1 MCGEPPASQ
10 VLAPSGIE
18 VLTVLTRRL
27 LRWTVITTLVA
38 FALTA
43 TPGQAQVTFT
53 GPSTIT
59 VTEDGTSPIFNF
71 QLTNNSGG
79 PLSNFIVGVAFGSP
93 SGDLSDDFATSFS
106 LGSCTVVTLADGAS
120 CDYTFQIN
128 TDNGAGETDADFFSE
143 TIAIHAL
150 FDSVDPAT
158 GGLQHQDLSQSFVL
172 TVNDPTVTPE
182 PASFL
187 LLGSGVLGMLGT
199 LRRKLRS

>member
-1 MCGEPPASQ
+1 
-10 VLAPSGIE
+10 VLI
-18 VLTVLTRRL
+18 VLTGRS
-27 LRWTVITTLVA
+27 LRWTIITTLVA

-43 TPGQAQVTFT
+43 APSQAQVTFT

-59 VTEDGTSPIFNF
+59 VSEDGTAPIFNF
-71 QLTNNSGG
+71 QLTNHSGG
-79 PLSNFIVGVAFGSP
+79 PLSNFNVGVSIGSP
-93 SGDLSDDFATSFS
+93 SGDLSDDALGDLFGQ
-106 LGSCTVVTLADGAS
+106 GSCTGVLADGAS
-120 CDYTFQIN
+120 CDYFFQIT
-128 TDNGAGETDADFFSE
+128 TDNGAGEADADFFTQ

-172 TVNDPTVTPE
+172 TVNDPTATPE

-199 LRRKLRS
+199 LRRKLRC